1 MSKRYKRYFIKAKE
15 AKEILREASEKLRL
29 NLEDLFGSEARME
42 LVEADFGKIFFLV
55 NGNPILFKDNGEIFP
70 TLHFKAFISIA
81 PKVSVDMGAV
91 SHICNGADVM
101 APGIVNFKGSFSKGD
116 LVVVVDERH
125 GKPIAIGEII
135 YSSDE
140 ASKVKRGVVVKNIH
154 FVGDRVW
161 NFIKS
166 LMKPA
171 E

>member
-42 LVEADFGKIFFLV
+42 LVEADFGKIFLL
-55 NGNPILFKDNGEIFP
+55 NSNPILFKGNGEIFP
-70 TLHFKAFISIA
+70 TLHFEAFISIA

-91 SHICNGADVM
+91 PHICNGADVM
-101 APGIVNFKGSFSKGD
+101 APGIVHFKGSFSKGD

-125 GKPIAIGEII
+125 DKPIAIGEII

-140 ASKVKRGVVVKNIH
+140 VSKVKRGVVVKNIH